1 MGSQEKIEFYG
12 GPRKEK
18 RREEKR
24 REEVEGVKRVYEV
37 WAAHSKLEEWAT

>member
-12 GPRKEK
+12 GPRK
-18 RREEKR
+18 EKR